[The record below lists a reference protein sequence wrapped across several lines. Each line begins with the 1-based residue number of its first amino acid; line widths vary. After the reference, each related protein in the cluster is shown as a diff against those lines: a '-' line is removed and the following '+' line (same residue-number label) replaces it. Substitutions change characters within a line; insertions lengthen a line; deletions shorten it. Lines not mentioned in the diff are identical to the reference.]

1 MKYLLH
7 KIYSYYSNKGLKA
20 TISKCYDTL
29 KKKDKVYGDWEG
41 IQQNKRYQQWRLS
54 NQVTEQAL
62 MQQQNED
69 FEQMPLISIV
79 VPVYNTKP
87 EYLVELVNSIKKQS
101 YQNWELCLID
111 GKSNKEET
119 LRLLDSYAE
128 EEQIVVKHLVENYG
142 ISGNTNEGIK
152 IATGEFIAFS
162 DHDDFWEP
170 DALYEV
176 VKGINQSNAD
186 MIYTDEDKVN
196 EDSTLFYEP
205 HFKPDFAIDNLRSC
219 NYICHLTVVSK
230 KVLDKVGLLDSRFD
244 GSQDH
249 ELVLRIVEVANC
261 VKHIPKILYHWRQFS
276 TSMSHQYLEV
286 CQEHGRLA
294 VHEHLERIG
303 MNGEIEQEHGYKI
316 NYEIT
321 RKPLI
326 SIIVIN
332 QDNTQELIERLRGIK
347 SYTDY
352 SNLEFVIATPNE
364 ECVDNKDGFII
375 VHIEESFNDFKAR
388 NLASQ
393 KSSGE
398 FLLFL
403 DEYLVPFETKWV
415 DELLMFA
422 QRSDVGVVGGK
433 IFSSDE
439 NIIYSCEYA
448 YSNKRRGFIRNFK
461 GLSRNVIGYSGWERM
476 SRNVSAL
483 PIELFMTKKTDFIE
497 VGGFNELYEVSCADI
512 EYSLALINE
521 GKLNVFTPFAQ
532 MKLIREH
539 LNPLII
545 NKDFQRF
552 NTIHQENY
560 VERYSRDYVNDI

>member
-119 LRLLDSYAE
+119 VRLLDSYAE

-261 VKHIPKILYHWRQFS
+261 EKQL
-276 TSMSHQYLEV
+276 
-286 CQEHGRLA
+286 
-294 VHEHLERIG
+294 
-303 MNGEIEQEHGYKI
+303 
-316 NYEIT
+316 
-321 RKPLI
+321 
-326 SIIVIN
+326 
-332 QDNTQELIERLRGIK
+332 
-347 SYTDY
+347 
-352 SNLEFVIATPNE
+352 
-364 ECVDNKDGFII
+364 
-375 VHIEESFNDFKAR
+375 
-388 NLASQ
+388 
-393 KSSGE
+393 
-398 FLLFL
+398 
-403 DEYLVPFETKWV
+403 
-415 DELLMFA
+415 
-422 QRSDVGVVGGK
+422 
-433 IFSSDE
+433 
-439 NIIYSCEYA
+439 
-448 YSNKRRGFIRNFK
+448 
-461 GLSRNVIGYSGWERM
+461 
-476 SRNVSAL
+476 
-483 PIELFMTKKTDFIE
+483 
-497 VGGFNELYEVSCADI
+497 
-512 EYSLALINE
+512 
-521 GKLNVFTPFAQ
+521 LNVF
-532 MKLIREH
+532 
-539 LNPLII
+539 II
-545 NKDFQRF
+545 FQRF
-552 NTIHQENY
+552 YIIGANLVHLCPINIWKF
-560 VERYSRDYVNDI
+560 VRSMGV